1 MPKEKKVKKNDIE
14 NDALN
19 SEESSAETDETSKD
33 DFGSPTYEELV
44 DINEELEKSV
54 LRANA
59 DLDNALKR
67 TVNEVEK
74 AHKYGVEK
82 LLVELLPVIDNLEH
96 ALNNLS
102 ENATKE
108 DKEGMPSLSSLVAF
122 SDRLFKACSRLSIT
136 GNSSTRSFSTPYLW
150 AFSTSLTVLFNALSK
165 SALALK
171 TDFSNS
177 SLISTSS
184 S

>member
-1 MPKEKKVKKNDIE
+1 MPKEKKVKNNVE

-19 SEESSAETDETSKD
+19 SEESTVEADEITKENS
-33 DFGSPTYEELV
+33 GSPTYEELV

-82 LLVELLPVIDNLEH
+82 LLIELLPVIDNSHL
-96 ALNNLS
+96 
-102 ENATKE
+102 
-108 DKEGMPSLSSLVAF
+108 
-122 SDRLFKACSRLSIT
+122 
-136 GNSSTRSFSTPYLW
+136 
-150 AFSTSLTVLFNALSK
+150 
-165 SALALK
+165 
-171 TDFSNS
+171 
-177 SLISTSS
+177 
-184 S
+184 

>member
-19 SEESSAETDETSKD
+19 SEESAVETDETTKD
-33 DFGSPTYEELV
+33 DIGSPTYEELV

-108 DKEGMPSLSSLVAF
+108 DKEGIELTL
-122 SDRLFKACSRLSIT
+122 K
-136 GNSSTRSFSTPYLW
+136 SFE
-150 AFSTSLTVLFNALSK
+150 
-165 SALALK
+165 SALDKFGMIPIYPVNEEFNPEKHEAVSVVPDENKDDGLVGEIFQRGWELHNRILRPARVTVIK
-171 TDFSNS
+171 N
-177 SLISTSS
+177 
-184 S
+184 

>member
-19 SEESSAETDETSKD
+19 SEESAVETDETTKD
-33 DFGSPTYEELV
+33 DLGSPTYEELV

-108 DKEGMPSLSSLVAF
+108 DKEGIELTLKSFESALDKFGMIPIYPVNEEFNPEKHEAVTCLLYTSPSPRDRQKSRMPS
-122 SDRLFKACSRLSIT
+122 
-136 GNSSTRSFSTPYLW
+136 
-150 AFSTSLTVLFNALSK
+150 
-165 SALALK
+165 SA
-171 TDFSNS
+171 
-177 SLISTSS
+177 
-184 S
+184 